1 MTNRLR
7 TAGALKLLA
16 LLSTIAGLVDV
27 IGFLRLGHVF
37 TAHITGNL
45 VLLLAGPVGAGQTPL
60 AQLLSIPVFA
70 VSVAAAYLVARR
82 SGPCPGR
89 ELLIAHAL
97 LLFLVL
103 ALALKE
109 RAEGP
114 SLVVVT
120 AMTAVAAVAFQNA
133 FIRASLHEDW
143 VTSVMTGNVAT
154 SIVALVGLLRPGPW
168 TREESL
174 RKLRTTAPLVLGFV
188 AGCLTGATS
197 ASRLGAW
204 AWSIPAALSVVAVA
218 TWAPRSACQ

>member
-1 MTNRLR
+1 MKSRLGR
-7 TAGALKLLA
+7 ENVLGLLA

-45 VLLLAGPVGAGQTPL
+45 VLLLAGALGAGPAPL
-60 AQLLSIPVFA
+60 AQFLSIPVFA
-70 VSVAAAYLVARR
+70 VAVAAAYLVARR

-89 ELLIAHAL
+89 ELLIAQAV

-103 ALALKE
+103 VLALKE
-109 RAEGP
+109 REEGP

-154 SIVALVGLLRPGPW
+154 AIVALVGLLRPGPW

-174 RKLRTTAPLVLGFV
+174 RKLRTTAPLVLGFM

-197 ASRLGAW
+197 ASMLGAW
-204 AWSIPAALSVVAVA
+204 AWSLPAGLSVVAVA
-218 TWAPRSACQ
+218 TWTSRSACQ